1 MLIVINSELVRWRH
15 SCWAAFSISLHPQ
28 RRIGLFLQIS
38 APISRARTISV
49 DNLQIARKISKRPTA
64 EPNLVTMHKALE
76 FSLCPL
82 ANQHIFIEIKHGKQ
96 LQAQNNKESP
106 GRRAE
111 SEERRERFVTVV
123 SENKRFLF
131 TPPNGCEHFLNT
143 AQSVCI
149 RKVKGTAPISTP
161 KSYLIYKV
169 SRQVQYDSL
178 IGVDWHNLR
187 KLQASLQGMGSWR
200 AAIFSSTVAY
210 CLPNPR
216 VKKLCMV
223 SVWILFILRV
233 GNERFVQNLITEV
246 KVQETSLKMK
256 ARNDSSGKLRE
267 QSALLIWASGSI
279 WLVLYLAAAPSPSSK
294 CSRWPREL
302 PLGNWILST
311 GLSAGTTLDGLRP
324 GLTFSQINFFDQT
337 SLTMF
342 VTWCS
347 SQFFFL

>member
-1 MLIVINSELVRWRH
+1 
-15 SCWAAFSISLHPQ
+15 
-28 RRIGLFLQIS
+28 
-38 APISRARTISV
+38 
-49 DNLQIARKISKRPTA
+49 
-64 EPNLVTMHKALE
+64 MHKALE

-82 ANQHIFIEIKHGKQ
+82 ANQHIFIKIKHGKQ

-106 GRRAE
+106 GLRAE

-223 SVWILFILRV
+223 SVWI
-233 GNERFVQNLITEV
+233 
-246 KVQETSLKMK
+246 
-256 ARNDSSGKLRE
+256 
-267 QSALLIWASGSI
+267 
-279 WLVLYLAAAPSPSSK
+279 
-294 CSRWPREL
+294 
-302 PLGNWILST
+302 
-311 GLSAGTTLDGLRP
+311 
-324 GLTFSQINFFDQT
+324 
-337 SLTMF
+337 
-342 VTWCS
+342 
-347 SQFFFL
+347 